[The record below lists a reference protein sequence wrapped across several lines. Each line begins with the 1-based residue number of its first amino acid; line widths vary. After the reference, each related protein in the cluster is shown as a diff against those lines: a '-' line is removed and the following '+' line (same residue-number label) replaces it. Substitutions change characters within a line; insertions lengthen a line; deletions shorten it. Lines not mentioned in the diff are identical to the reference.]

1 MGKIRNSGLGFGSGS
16 SPQGNLMQSSV
27 DAKIE
32 ELIKGM
38 KAESEDARAKMLSL
52 LERAGVKFNPD
63 DVIFV
68 TIDKTG
74 QLVWLEKGNEEAGLK
89 HIEKHAGDF
98 AKKHGIPPNELTNH
112 IKRILANG
120 EVVSSKKNLLANG
133 KIGLEKI
140 YCYEGK
146 YYALA
151 AIGTNGFIVS
161 IYPLDE
167 GDAK

>member
-1 MGKIRNSGLGFGSGS
+1 MGKIRNSGLGFCSGS
-16 SPQGNLMQSSV
+16 SPQGHLMQSSV

-52 LERAGVKFNPD
+52 LERVDVKFNPD

-68 TIDKTG
+68 TTDKTG

-98 AKKHGIPPNELTNH
+98 AKKHGTPPNELTNH
-112 IKRILANG
+112 TKRILADG

-133 KIGLEKI
+133 KIGLEK
-140 YCYEGK
+140 
-146 YYALA
+146 
-151 AIGTNGFIVS
+151 N
-161 IYPLDE
+161 PLLRGQILCLSSNRNEWVYSLDIP
-167 GDAK
+167 A